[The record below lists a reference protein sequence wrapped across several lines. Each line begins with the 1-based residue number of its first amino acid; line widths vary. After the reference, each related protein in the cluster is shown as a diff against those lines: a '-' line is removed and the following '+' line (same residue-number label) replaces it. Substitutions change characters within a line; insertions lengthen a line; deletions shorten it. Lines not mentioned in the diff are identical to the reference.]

1 MYRITCMSEVFLLL
15 VCIHGI
21 LLIGDGCRWGINDSR
36 SIVASVI
43 MERQSLQK
51 VPCNG

>member
-1 MYRITCMSEVFLLL
+1 MEMVA
-15 VCIHGI
+15 V
-21 LLIGDGCRWGINDSR
+21 GINDSR